1 MSLLSLSHSLV
12 LPPSSTPLPPTLS
25 CTSCTESSCSSLY
38 AKCRSPVQQSH
49 WVHWAPLL
57 LSPSL
62 SPPALHIQCINSVS
76 PPPQKLLNVRHCV
89 VGFVQISSKQCDDT
103 FWVMWVYFWLIV
115 STEGLHACV
124 ISEHSTQQ
132 SVAEGTR
139 LYPGETMR
147 GSVASQ
153 AGAVDRLI
161 QYTRVVLT
169 SVIIFVSIAQ

>member
-1 MSLLSLSHSLV
+1 M
-12 LPPSSTPLPPTLS
+12 
-25 CTSCTESSCSSLY
+25 
-38 AKCRSPVQQSH
+38 
-49 WVHWAPLL
+49 
-57 LSPSL
+57 
-62 SPPALHIQCINSVS
+62 
-76 PPPQKLLNVRHCV
+76 
-89 VGFVQISSKQCDDT
+89 
-103 FWVMWVYFWLIV
+103 
-115 STEGLHACV
+115 